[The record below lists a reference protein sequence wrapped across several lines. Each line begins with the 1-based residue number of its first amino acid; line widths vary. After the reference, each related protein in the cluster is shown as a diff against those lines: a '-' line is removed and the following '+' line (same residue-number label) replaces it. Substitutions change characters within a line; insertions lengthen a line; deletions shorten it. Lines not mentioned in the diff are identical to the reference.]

1 MSTEKMR
8 ASFRLLMLI
17 ATPKL
22 TDKALL
28 LFEKGKLPMQ
38 LQAYAHGTASRE
50 MMDMLGLDSGEKSL
64 LLTMMP
70 KTDADDLLIRLRRE
84 LRLGLSGSGI
94 AFTVPISGANKRV
107 LQMVQQVCQEKP
119 KPEMRRALMQE
130 NDYQIIVALVNQ
142 GYSEEVMAAAQ
153 FHEEHPDSRMEIF
166 IVDSHAY
173 SMAEGA
179 GVIEAKQ
186 KLDAGETMESVIE
199 YLNDKYAKM
208 EILLTAYTLK
218 VIRKSGRIS
227 AAAAIAGDLLG
238 IHPIFTLNDGVSQV
252 VKKVRGDKAVVSGMA
267 TAMASRMAQ
276 GTPYYIGVSDHKYD
290 EEYVEACTK
299 KVGYA
304 PVGIFHLGCAVLSNT
319 GAEAV
324 GLVFEGAKRER

>member
-1 MSTEKMR
+1 MSKYVV
-8 ASFRLLMLI
+8 
-17 ATPKL
+17 L
-22 TDKALL
+22 TDSTCDLPEEAAKQHNIDIVCFKIALDGEGYTERVDFAPEQFCEMLKKASGLPTTAQITQ
-28 LFEKGKLPMQ
+28 FEFFDKFEEYDRQGVEQTLYISIN
-38 LQAYAHGTASRE
+38 AG
-50 MMDMLGLDSGEKSL
+50 
-64 LLTMMP
+64 
-70 KTDADDLLIRLRRE
+70 
-84 LRLGLSGSGI
+84 GSGTN
-94 AFTVPISGANKRV
+94 AA
-107 LQMVQQVCQEKP
+107 
-119 KPEMRRALMQE
+119 AH
-130 NDYQIIVALVNQ
+130 A
-142 GYSEEVMAAAQ
+142 AAAQ

-186 KLDAGETMESVIE
+186 KLDAGETMESVVE

-252 VKKVRGDKAVVSGMA
+252 VKKVRGEKAIVSSMA
-267 TAMASRMAQ
+267 TTMASRMAQ

>member
-1 MSTEKMR
+1 MSKYVV
-8 ASFRLLMLI
+8 
-17 ATPKL
+17 L
-22 TDKALL
+22 TDSTCDLPEEAAKQHNIDIVCFKIALDGEGYTERVDFTPEQFCEMLKKASGLPTTAQITQ
-28 LFEKGKLPMQ
+28 FEFFDKFEEYDRQGVEQTLYISIN
-38 LQAYAHGTASRE
+38 AG
-50 MMDMLGLDSGEKSL
+50 
-64 LLTMMP
+64 
-70 KTDADDLLIRLRRE
+70 
-84 LRLGLSGSGI
+84 GSGTN
-94 AFTVPISGANKRV
+94 AA
-107 LQMVQQVCQEKP
+107 
-119 KPEMRRALMQE
+119 AH
-130 NDYQIIVALVNQ
+130 A
-142 GYSEEVMAAAQ
+142 AAAQ

-252 VKKVRGDKAVVSGMA
+252 VKKVRGDKAVVSGMV
-267 TAMASRMAQ
+267 TTMASRMAQ

>member
-1 MSTEKMR
+1 MSKYVV
-8 ASFRLLMLI
+8 
-17 ATPKL
+17 L
-22 TDKALL
+22 TDSTCDLPEETAKQHNIDIVCFKIALDGEGYTERVDFTPEQFCEMLKKASGLPTTAQITQ
-28 LFEKGKLPMQ
+28 FEFFDKFEEYDRQGVEQTLYISIN
-38 LQAYAHGTASRE
+38 AG
-50 MMDMLGLDSGEKSL
+50 
-64 LLTMMP
+64 
-70 KTDADDLLIRLRRE
+70 
-84 LRLGLSGSGI
+84 GSGTN
-94 AFTVPISGANKRV
+94 AA
-107 LQMVQQVCQEKP
+107 
-119 KPEMRRALMQE
+119 AH
-130 NDYQIIVALVNQ
+130 A
-142 GYSEEVMAAAQ
+142 AAAQ

-186 KLDAGETMESVIE
+186 KLDAGETMESVVE

-267 TAMASRMAQ
+267 TTMASRIAQ

>member
-1 MSTEKMR
+1 MSKYVV
-8 ASFRLLMLI
+8 
-17 ATPKL
+17 L
-22 TDKALL
+22 TDSTCDLPEEAAKQHNIDIVCFKIALDGEGYTERVDFTPEQFCEMLKKASGLPTTAQITQ
-28 LFEKGKLPMQ
+28 FEFFDKFEEYDRQGVEQTLYISIN
-38 LQAYAHGTASRE
+38 AG
-50 MMDMLGLDSGEKSL
+50 
-64 LLTMMP
+64 
-70 KTDADDLLIRLRRE
+70 
-84 LRLGLSGSGI
+84 GSGTN
-94 AFTVPISGANKRV
+94 AA
-107 LQMVQQVCQEKP
+107 
-119 KPEMRRALMQE
+119 AH
-130 NDYQIIVALVNQ
+130 A
-142 GYSEEVMAAAQ
+142 AAAQ

-186 KLDAGETMESVIE
+186 KLDAGETMESVVE

-218 VIRKSGRIS
+218 MIRKSGRIS

-267 TAMASRMAQ
+267 TTMASRMAQ

>member
-1 MSTEKMR
+1 MSKYVV
-8 ASFRLLMLI
+8 
-17 ATPKL
+17 L
-22 TDKALL
+22 TDSTCDLPEEAAKQHNIDIVCFKIALDGEGYTERVDFTPEQFCEMLKKAPGLPTTAQITQ
-28 LFEKGKLPMQ
+28 FEFFDKFEEYDRQGVEQTLYISIN
-38 LQAYAHGTASRE
+38 AG
-50 MMDMLGLDSGEKSL
+50 
-64 LLTMMP
+64 
-70 KTDADDLLIRLRRE
+70 
-84 LRLGLSGSGI
+84 GSGTN
-94 AFTVPISGANKRV
+94 AA
-107 LQMVQQVCQEKP
+107 
-119 KPEMRRALMQE
+119 AH
-130 NDYQIIVALVNQ
+130 A
-142 GYSEEVMAAAQ
+142 AAAQ

-186 KLDAGETMESVIE
+186 KLDAGETMESVVE

-252 VKKVRGDKAVVSGMA
+252 VKKVRGDKAVVSSMA
-267 TAMASRMAQ
+267 TTMASRMAQ

-324 GLVFEGAKRER
+324 GLVFEGAKRDR

>member
-1 MSTEKMR
+1 MSKYVV
-8 ASFRLLMLI
+8 
-17 ATPKL
+17 L
-22 TDKALL
+22 TDSTCDLPEETAKQHNIDIVCFKIALDGEGYTERVDFTPEQFCEMLKKASGLPTTAQITQ
-28 LFEKGKLPMQ
+28 FEFFDKFEEYDRQGVEQTLYISIN
-38 LQAYAHGTASRE
+38 AG
-50 MMDMLGLDSGEKSL
+50 
-64 LLTMMP
+64 
-70 KTDADDLLIRLRRE
+70 
-84 LRLGLSGSGI
+84 GSGTN
-94 AFTVPISGANKRV
+94 AA
-107 LQMVQQVCQEKP
+107 
-119 KPEMRRALMQE
+119 AH
-130 NDYQIIVALVNQ
+130 A
-142 GYSEEVMAAAQ
+142 AAAQ

-186 KLDAGETMESVIE
+186 KLDAGETMESVVE

-252 VKKVRGDKAVVSGMA
+252 VKKVRGEKAVVSRMA
-267 TAMASRMAQ
+267 TTMASRMAQ

>member
-1 MSTEKMR
+1 MSKYVV
-8 ASFRLLMLI
+8 
-17 ATPKL
+17 L
-22 TDKALL
+22 TDSTCDLPEEAAKQHNIDIVCFKIALDGEGYTERVDFTPEQFCEMLKKASGLPATAQITQ
-28 LFEKGKLPMQ
+28 FEFFDKFEEYDRQGVEQTLYISIN
-38 LQAYAHGTASRE
+38 AG
-50 MMDMLGLDSGEKSL
+50 
-64 LLTMMP
+64 
-70 KTDADDLLIRLRRE
+70 
-84 LRLGLSGSGI
+84 GSGTN
-94 AFTVPISGANKRV
+94 AA
-107 LQMVQQVCQEKP
+107 
-119 KPEMRRALMQE
+119 AH
-130 NDYQIIVALVNQ
+130 A
-142 GYSEEVMAAAQ
+142 AAAQ

-186 KLDAGETMESVIE
+186 KLDAGETMESVVE

-267 TAMASRMAQ
+267 TTMASRMAQ

>member
-1 MSTEKMR
+1 MSKYVV
-8 ASFRLLMLI
+8 
-17 ATPKL
+17 L
-22 TDKALL
+22 TDSTCDLPEEAAKQHNIDIVCFKIALDGEGYTERVDFTPEQFCEMLKKASGLPTTAQITQ
-28 LFEKGKLPMQ
+28 FEFFDKFEEYDRQGVEQTLYISIN
-38 LQAYAHGTASRE
+38 AG
-50 MMDMLGLDSGEKSL
+50 
-64 LLTMMP
+64 
-70 KTDADDLLIRLRRE
+70 
-84 LRLGLSGSGI
+84 GSGTN
-94 AFTVPISGANKRV
+94 AA
-107 LQMVQQVCQEKP
+107 
-119 KPEMRRALMQE
+119 AH
-130 NDYQIIVALVNQ
+130 A
-142 GYSEEVMAAAQ
+142 AAAQ
-153 FHEEHPDSRMEIF
+153 FHEEHPDSKMEIF

-173 SMAEGA
+173 SMAEGE

-186 KLDAGETMESVIE
+186 KLDAGETMESVVE

-208 EILLTAYTLK
+208 EILLTAYTLR

-267 TAMASRMAQ
+267 TTMASRMAQ

>member
-1 MSTEKMR
+1 MSKYVV
-8 ASFRLLMLI
+8 
-17 ATPKL
+17 L
-22 TDKALL
+22 TDSTCDLPEEAAKQHNIDIVCFKIALDGEGYTERVDFTPEQFCEMLKKASGLPTTAQITQ
-28 LFEKGKLPMQ
+28 FEFFDKFEEYDRQGVEQTLYISIN
-38 LQAYAHGTASRE
+38 AG
-50 MMDMLGLDSGEKSL
+50 
-64 LLTMMP
+64 
-70 KTDADDLLIRLRRE
+70 
-84 LRLGLSGSGI
+84 GSGTN
-94 AFTVPISGANKRV
+94 AA
-107 LQMVQQVCQEKP
+107 
-119 KPEMRRALMQE
+119 AH
-130 NDYQIIVALVNQ
+130 A
-142 GYSEEVMAAAQ
+142 AAAQ

-186 KLDAGETMESVIE
+186 KLDAGETMESVVE

-238 IHPIFTLNDGVSQV
+238 IHPIFTFNDGVSQV
-252 VKKVRGDKAVVSGMA
+252 VKKVRGEKAVVSSMA
-267 TAMASRMAQ
+267 TTMASRMAQ

>member
-1 MSTEKMR
+1 MSKYVV
-8 ASFRLLMLI
+8 
-17 ATPKL
+17 L
-22 TDKALL
+22 TDSTCDLPEEAAKQHNIDIVCFKIALDGEAYTERVDFTPEQFCEMLKKASGLPTTAQITQ
-28 LFEKGKLPMQ
+28 FEFFDKFEEYDRQGVEQTLYISIN
-38 LQAYAHGTASRE
+38 AG
-50 MMDMLGLDSGEKSL
+50 
-64 LLTMMP
+64 
-70 KTDADDLLIRLRRE
+70 
-84 LRLGLSGSGI
+84 GSGTN
-94 AFTVPISGANKRV
+94 AA
-107 LQMVQQVCQEKP
+107 
-119 KPEMRRALMQE
+119 AH
-130 NDYQIIVALVNQ
+130 A
-142 GYSEEVMAAAQ
+142 AAAQ

-186 KLDAGETMESVIE
+186 KLDAGETMESVVE

-267 TAMASRMAQ
+267 TTMASRMAQ

>member
-1 MSTEKMR
+1 MSKYVV
-8 ASFRLLMLI
+8 
-17 ATPKL
+17 L
-22 TDKALL
+22 TDSTCDLPEEAAKQHNIDIVCFKIALDGEGYTERVDFTPEQFCEMLKKASGLPTTAQITQ
-28 LFEKGKLPMQ
+28 FEFFDKFEEYDRQGVEQTLYISIN
-38 LQAYAHGTASRE
+38 AG
-50 MMDMLGLDSGEKSL
+50 
-64 LLTMMP
+64 
-70 KTDADDLLIRLRRE
+70 
-84 LRLGLSGSGI
+84 GSGTN
-94 AFTVPISGANKRV
+94 AA
-107 LQMVQQVCQEKP
+107 
-119 KPEMRRALMQE
+119 AH
-130 NDYQIIVALVNQ
+130 A
-142 GYSEEVMAAAQ
+142 AAAQ

-186 KLDAGETMESVIE
+186 KLDAGETMESVVE

-252 VKKVRGDKAVVSGMA
+252 VKKVRGDKAVVSVMA
-267 TAMASRMAQ
+267 TTMASRMAQ
-276 GTPYYIGVSDHKYD
+276 GTPYYIGVSDHKYH

>member
-1 MSTEKMR
+1 MSKYVV
-8 ASFRLLMLI
+8 
-17 ATPKL
+17 L
-22 TDKALL
+22 TDSTCDLPEEAAKQHNIDIVCFKIALDDEGYTERVDFTPEQFCEMLKKASGLPTTAQITQ
-28 LFEKGKLPMQ
+28 FEFFDKFEEYDRQGVEQTLYISIN
-38 LQAYAHGTASRE
+38 AG
-50 MMDMLGLDSGEKSL
+50 
-64 LLTMMP
+64 
-70 KTDADDLLIRLRRE
+70 
-84 LRLGLSGSGI
+84 GSGTN
-94 AFTVPISGANKRV
+94 AA
-107 LQMVQQVCQEKP
+107 
-119 KPEMRRALMQE
+119 AH
-130 NDYQIIVALVNQ
+130 A
-142 GYSEEVMAAAQ
+142 AAAQ

-186 KLDAGETMESVIE
+186 KLDAGETMESVVE

-267 TAMASRMAQ
+267 TTMVSRMAQ

>member
-1 MSTEKMR
+1 MSKYVV
-8 ASFRLLMLI
+8 
-17 ATPKL
+17 L
-22 TDKALL
+22 TDSTCDLPEEAAKQHNIDIVCFKIALDGEGYTERVDFTPEQFCEMLKKASGLPTTAQITQ
-28 LFEKGKLPMQ
+28 FEFFDKFEEYDRQGVEQTLYITIN
-38 LQAYAHGTASRE
+38 AG
-50 MMDMLGLDSGEKSL
+50 
-64 LLTMMP
+64 
-70 KTDADDLLIRLRRE
+70 
-84 LRLGLSGSGI
+84 GSGTN
-94 AFTVPISGANKRV
+94 AA
-107 LQMVQQVCQEKP
+107 
-119 KPEMRRALMQE
+119 AH
-130 NDYQIIVALVNQ
+130 A
-142 GYSEEVMAAAQ
+142 AAAQ

-186 KLDAGETMESVIE
+186 KLDAGETMESVVE

-252 VKKVRGDKAVVSGMA
+252 VKKVRGDKAVVSGMV
-267 TAMASRMAQ
+267 TTMASRMAQ

>member
-1 MSTEKMR
+1 MSKYVV
-8 ASFRLLMLI
+8 
-17 ATPKL
+17 L
-22 TDKALL
+22 TDSTCDLPEEAAKQHNIDIVCFKIALDGEGYTERVDFTPEQFCEMLKKASGLPTTAQITQ
-28 LFEKGKLPMQ
+28 FEFFDKFEEYDRQGVEQTLYISIN
-38 LQAYAHGTASRE
+38 AG
-50 MMDMLGLDSGEKSL
+50 
-64 LLTMMP
+64 
-70 KTDADDLLIRLRRE
+70 
-84 LRLGLSGSGI
+84 GSGTN
-94 AFTVPISGANKRV
+94 AA
-107 LQMVQQVCQEKP
+107 
-119 KPEMRRALMQE
+119 AH
-130 NDYQIIVALVNQ
+130 A
-142 GYSEEVMAAAQ
+142 AAAQ

-186 KLDAGETMESVIE
+186 KLDAGETMESVVE

-227 AAAAIAGDLLG
+227 AAAAIAGNLLG

-252 VKKVRGDKAVVSGMA
+252 VKKVRGDKAVVSSMA
-267 TAMASRMAQ
+267 TTMASRMAQ

>member
-1 MSTEKMR
+1 MSKYVV
-8 ASFRLLMLI
+8 
-17 ATPKL
+17 L
-22 TDKALL
+22 TDSTCDLPEEAAKQHNIDIVCFKIALDGVGYTERVDFTPEQFCEMLKKASGLPTTAQITQ
-28 LFEKGKLPMQ
+28 FEFFDKFEEYDRQGVEQTLYISIN
-38 LQAYAHGTASRE
+38 AG
-50 MMDMLGLDSGEKSL
+50 
-64 LLTMMP
+64 
-70 KTDADDLLIRLRRE
+70 
-84 LRLGLSGSGI
+84 GSGTN
-94 AFTVPISGANKRV
+94 AA
-107 LQMVQQVCQEKP
+107 
-119 KPEMRRALMQE
+119 AH
-130 NDYQIIVALVNQ
+130 A
-142 GYSEEVMAAAQ
+142 AAAQ

-186 KLDAGETMESVIE
+186 KLDAGETMESVVE

-267 TAMASRMAQ
+267 TTMASRMAQ

>member
-1 MSTEKMR
+1 MSKYVV
-8 ASFRLLMLI
+8 
-17 ATPKL
+17 L
-22 TDKALL
+22 TDSTCDLPEEAAKQHNIDIVYFKIALDGEGYTERVDFTPEQFCEMLKKASGLPTTAQITQ
-28 LFEKGKLPMQ
+28 FEFFDKFEEYDRQGVEQTLYISIN
-38 LQAYAHGTASRE
+38 AG
-50 MMDMLGLDSGEKSL
+50 
-64 LLTMMP
+64 
-70 KTDADDLLIRLRRE
+70 
-84 LRLGLSGSGI
+84 GSGTN
-94 AFTVPISGANKRV
+94 AA
-107 LQMVQQVCQEKP
+107 
-119 KPEMRRALMQE
+119 AH
-130 NDYQIIVALVNQ
+130 A
-142 GYSEEVMAAAQ
+142 AAAQ
-153 FHEEHPDSRMEIF
+153 FHEEHPDSGMEIF

-186 KLDAGETMESVIE
+186 KLDAGETMESVVE

-208 EILLTAYTLK
+208 EILLTAYTLE

-252 VKKVRGDKAVVSGMA
+252 VKKVRGEKAVVSSMA
-267 TAMASRMAQ
+267 TTMASRMAQ

>member
-1 MSTEKMR
+1 MSKYVV
-8 ASFRLLMLI
+8 
-17 ATPKL
+17 L
-22 TDKALL
+22 TDSTCDLPEEAAKQHNIDIVCFKIALDGEGYTERVDFTPEQFCEMLKKASGLPTTAQITQ
-28 LFEKGKLPMQ
+28 FEFFDKFEEYDRQGVEQTLYISIN
-38 LQAYAHGTASRE
+38 AG
-50 MMDMLGLDSGEKSL
+50 
-64 LLTMMP
+64 
-70 KTDADDLLIRLRRE
+70 
-84 LRLGLSGSGI
+84 GSGTN
-94 AFTVPISGANKRV
+94 AA
-107 LQMVQQVCQEKP
+107 
-119 KPEMRRALMQE
+119 AH
-130 NDYQIIVALVNQ
+130 A
-142 GYSEEVMAAAQ
+142 AAAQ
-153 FHEEHPDSRMEIF
+153 FHEEHPDSKMEIF

-186 KLDAGETMESVIE
+186 KLDAGETMESVVE

-208 EILLTAYTLK
+208 EILLTAYALK

-252 VKKVRGDKAVVSGMA
+252 VKKVRGDKAVVSSMA
-267 TAMASRMAQ
+267 TTMASRMAQ

>member
-1 MSTEKMR
+1 MSKYVV
-8 ASFRLLMLI
+8 
-17 ATPKL
+17 L
-22 TDKALL
+22 TDSTCDLPEEAAKQHNIDIVCFKIALDGEGYTERVDFTPEQFCEMLKKASGLPTTAQITQ
-28 LFEKGKLPMQ
+28 FEFFDKFEEYDRQGVEQTLYISIN
-38 LQAYAHGTASRE
+38 AG
-50 MMDMLGLDSGEKSL
+50 
-64 LLTMMP
+64 
-70 KTDADDLLIRLRRE
+70 
-84 LRLGLSGSGI
+84 GSGTN
-94 AFTVPISGANKRV
+94 AA
-107 LQMVQQVCQEKP
+107 
-119 KPEMRRALMQE
+119 AH
-130 NDYQIIVALVNQ
+130 A
-142 GYSEEVMAAAQ
+142 AAAQ
-153 FHEEHPDSRMEIF
+153 FHEEHPDNRMEIF

-186 KLDAGETMESVIE
+186 KLDAGETMESVVE

-252 VKKVRGDKAVVSGMA
+252 VKKVRGEKAVVSSMA
-267 TAMASRMAQ
+267 TTMASRMAQ

>member
-1 MSTEKMR
+1 MSKYVV
-8 ASFRLLMLI
+8 
-17 ATPKL
+17 L
-22 TDKALL
+22 TDSTCDLPEEAAKQHNIDIVCFKIALDGEGYTERVDFTPEQFCEMVKKASGLPTTAQIKQ
-28 LFEKGKLPMQ
+28 FEFFDKFEEYDRQGVEQTLYISIN
-38 LQAYAHGTASRE
+38 AG
-50 MMDMLGLDSGEKSL
+50 
-64 LLTMMP
+64 
-70 KTDADDLLIRLRRE
+70 
-84 LRLGLSGSGI
+84 GSGTN
-94 AFTVPISGANKRV
+94 AA
-107 LQMVQQVCQEKP
+107 
-119 KPEMRRALMQE
+119 AH
-130 NDYQIIVALVNQ
+130 A
-142 GYSEEVMAAAQ
+142 AAAQ
-153 FHEEHPDSRMEIF
+153 FHEEHPDSKMEIF

-186 KLDAGETMESVIE
+186 KLDAGETMESVVE

-252 VKKVRGDKAVVSGMA
+252 VKKVRGEKAVVSSMA
-267 TAMASRMAQ
+267 TTMASRMAQ

>member
-1 MSTEKMR
+1 MSKYVV
-8 ASFRLLMLI
+8 
-17 ATPKL
+17 L
-22 TDKALL
+22 TDSTCDLPEEAAKQHNIDIVCFKIALDGEGYTERVDFTPEQFCEMLKKASGLPTTAQITQ
-28 LFEKGKLPMQ
+28 FEFFDKFEEYDRQGVEQTLYISIN
-38 LQAYAHGTASRE
+38 AG
-50 MMDMLGLDSGEKSL
+50 
-64 LLTMMP
+64 
-70 KTDADDLLIRLRRE
+70 
-84 LRLGLSGSGI
+84 GSGTN
-94 AFTVPISGANKRV
+94 AA
-107 LQMVQQVCQEKP
+107 
-119 KPEMRRALMQE
+119 AH
-130 NDYQIIVALVNQ
+130 A
-142 GYSEEVMAAAQ
+142 AAAQ

-186 KLDAGETMESVIE
+186 KLDAGETMESVVE

-267 TAMASRMAQ
+267 TTMASRMAQ
-276 GTPYYIGVSDHKYD
+276 GTPYYIGVSYHKYD

>member
-1 MSTEKMR
+1 MSKYVV
-8 ASFRLLMLI
+8 
-17 ATPKL
+17 L
-22 TDKALL
+22 TDSTCDLPEEAAKQHNIDIVCFKIALDGEGYIERVDFTPEQFCEMLKKASGLPTTAQITQ
-28 LFEKGKLPMQ
+28 FEFFDKFEEYDRQGVEQTLYISIN
-38 LQAYAHGTASRE
+38 AG
-50 MMDMLGLDSGEKSL
+50 
-64 LLTMMP
+64 
-70 KTDADDLLIRLRRE
+70 
-84 LRLGLSGSGI
+84 GSGTN
-94 AFTVPISGANKRV
+94 AA
-107 LQMVQQVCQEKP
+107 
-119 KPEMRRALMQE
+119 AH
-130 NDYQIIVALVNQ
+130 A
-142 GYSEEVMAAAQ
+142 AAAQ
-153 FHEEHPDSRMEIF
+153 FYEEHPDSRMEIF

-186 KLDAGETMESVIE
+186 KLDAGETMESVVE

-252 VKKVRGDKAVVSGMA
+252 VKKVRGEKAVVSSMA
-267 TAMASRMAQ
+267 TTMASRMAQ

>member
-1 MSTEKMR
+1 MSKYVV
-8 ASFRLLMLI
+8 
-17 ATPKL
+17 L
-22 TDKALL
+22 TDSTCDLPEGAAKQHNIDIVCFKIALDGEGYTERVDFTPEQFCEMLKKASGLPTTAQITQ
-28 LFEKGKLPMQ
+28 FEFFDKFEEYDRQGVEQTLYISIN
-38 LQAYAHGTASRE
+38 AG
-50 MMDMLGLDSGEKSL
+50 
-64 LLTMMP
+64 
-70 KTDADDLLIRLRRE
+70 
-84 LRLGLSGSGI
+84 GSGTN
-94 AFTVPISGANKRV
+94 AA
-107 LQMVQQVCQEKP
+107 
-119 KPEMRRALMQE
+119 AH
-130 NDYQIIVALVNQ
+130 A
-142 GYSEEVMAAAQ
+142 AAAQ

-186 KLDAGETMESVIE
+186 KLDAGETMESVVE

-267 TAMASRMAQ
+267 TTMASRMAQ

>member
-1 MSTEKMR
+1 MSKYVV
-8 ASFRLLMLI
+8 
-17 ATPKL
+17 L
-22 TDKALL
+22 TDSTCDLPEEAAKQHNIDIVCFKIALDGEGYTERVDFTPEQFCEMLKKASGLPTTAQITQ
-28 LFEKGKLPMQ
+28 FEFFDKFEEYDRQGVEQTLYISIN
-38 LQAYAHGTASRE
+38 AG
-50 MMDMLGLDSGEKSL
+50 
-64 LLTMMP
+64 
-70 KTDADDLLIRLRRE
+70 
-84 LRLGLSGSGI
+84 GSGTN
-94 AFTVPISGANKRV
+94 AA
-107 LQMVQQVCQEKP
+107 
-119 KPEMRRALMQE
+119 AH
-130 NDYQIIVALVNQ
+130 A
-142 GYSEEVMAAAQ
+142 AAAQ
-153 FHEEHPDSRMEIF
+153 FHEEHPDSKMEIF

-179 GVIEAKQ
+179 GVLEAKQ
-186 KLDAGETMESVIE
+186 KLDAGETMESVVE
-199 YLNDKYAKM
+199 YLNDKYARM

-267 TAMASRMAQ
+267 TTMASRMAQ

>member
-1 MSTEKMR
+1 MSKYVV
-8 ASFRLLMLI
+8 
-17 ATPKL
+17 L
-22 TDKALL
+22 TDSTCDLPEEAAKQHNIDIVCFKIALDGEGYTERVDFTPEQFCEMLKKASGLPTTAQITQ
-28 LFEKGKLPMQ
+28 FEFFDKFEEYDRQGVEQTLYISIN
-38 LQAYAHGTASRE
+38 AG
-50 MMDMLGLDSGEKSL
+50 
-64 LLTMMP
+64 
-70 KTDADDLLIRLRRE
+70 
-84 LRLGLSGSGI
+84 GSGTN
-94 AFTVPISGANKRV
+94 AA
-107 LQMVQQVCQEKP
+107 
-119 KPEMRRALMQE
+119 AH
-130 NDYQIIVALVNQ
+130 A
-142 GYSEEVMAAAQ
+142 AAAQ

-186 KLDAGETMESVIE
+186 KLDAGETMESVVE

-238 IHPIFTLNDGVSQV
+238 IHPLVTLNDGVSQV
-252 VKKVRGDKAVVSGMA
+252 VKKVRGDKAVVSSMA
-267 TAMASRMAQ
+267 TTMASRMAQ

>member
-1 MSTEKMR
+1 MSKYVV
-8 ASFRLLMLI
+8 
-17 ATPKL
+17 L
-22 TDKALL
+22 TDSTCDLPEEAAKQHNIDIVCFKIALDGEGYTERVDFTPEQFCEMLKKASGLPTTAQITQ
-28 LFEKGKLPMQ
+28 FEFFDKFEEYDRQGVEQTLYISIN
-38 LQAYAHGTASRE
+38 AG
-50 MMDMLGLDSGEKSL
+50 
-64 LLTMMP
+64 
-70 KTDADDLLIRLRRE
+70 
-84 LRLGLSGSGI
+84 GSGTN
-94 AFTVPISGANKRV
+94 AA
-107 LQMVQQVCQEKP
+107 
-119 KPEMRRALMQE
+119 AH
-130 NDYQIIVALVNQ
+130 A
-142 GYSEEVMAAAQ
+142 AAAQ

-267 TAMASRMAQ
+267 TTMASRMVQ

>member
-1 MSTEKMR
+1 MSKYVV
-8 ASFRLLMLI
+8 
-17 ATPKL
+17 L
-22 TDKALL
+22 TDSTCDLPEEAAKQHNIDIVCFKIALDGEGYTERVDFTPEQFCEMLKKASGLPTTAQITQ
-28 LFEKGKLPMQ
+28 FEFFDKFEEYDRQGVEQTLYISIN
-38 LQAYAHGTASRE
+38 AG
-50 MMDMLGLDSGEKSL
+50 
-64 LLTMMP
+64 
-70 KTDADDLLIRLRRE
+70 
-84 LRLGLSGSGI
+84 GSGTN
-94 AFTVPISGANKRV
+94 AA
-107 LQMVQQVCQEKP
+107 
-119 KPEMRRALMQE
+119 AH
-130 NDYQIIVALVNQ
+130 A
-142 GYSEEVMAAAQ
+142 AAAQ

-166 IVDSHAY
+166 IVDSHSY

-186 KLDAGETMESVIE
+186 KLDAGETMESVVE

-267 TAMASRMAQ
+267 TTMASRMAQ

>member
-1 MSTEKMR
+1 MSKYVV
-8 ASFRLLMLI
+8 
-17 ATPKL
+17 L
-22 TDKALL
+22 TDSTCDLPEEAAKQHNIDIVCFKIALDGEGYTERVDFTPEQFCEMLKKASGLPTTAQITQ
-28 LFEKGKLPMQ
+28 FEFFDKFEEYDRQGVEQTLYISIN
-38 LQAYAHGTASRE
+38 AG
-50 MMDMLGLDSGEKSL
+50 
-64 LLTMMP
+64 
-70 KTDADDLLIRLRRE
+70 
-84 LRLGLSGSGI
+84 GSGTN
-94 AFTVPISGANKRV
+94 AA
-107 LQMVQQVCQEKP
+107 
-119 KPEMRRALMQE
+119 AH
-130 NDYQIIVALVNQ
+130 A
-142 GYSEEVMAAAQ
+142 AAAQ
-153 FHEEHPDSRMEIF
+153 FHEEHPDSKMEIF

-186 KLDAGETMESVIE
+186 KLDAGETMESVVE

-267 TAMASRMAQ
+267 TTMASRIAQ

-324 GLVFEGAKRER
+324 GLVFEGVKRER

>member
-1 MSTEKMR
+1 MSKYV
-8 ASFRLLMLI
+8 I
-17 ATPKL
+17 L
-22 TDKALL
+22 TDSTCDLPEEAAKQHNIDIVCFKIALDGEGYTERVDFTPEQFCEMLKKASGLPTTAQITQ
-28 LFEKGKLPMQ
+28 FEFFDKFEEYDRQGVEQTLYISIN
-38 LQAYAHGTASRE
+38 AG
-50 MMDMLGLDSGEKSL
+50 
-64 LLTMMP
+64 
-70 KTDADDLLIRLRRE
+70 
-84 LRLGLSGSGI
+84 GSGTN
-94 AFTVPISGANKRV
+94 AA
-107 LQMVQQVCQEKP
+107 
-119 KPEMRRALMQE
+119 AH
-130 NDYQIIVALVNQ
+130 A
-142 GYSEEVMAAAQ
+142 AAAQ

-186 KLDAGETMESVIE
+186 KLDAGETMESVVE

-252 VKKVRGDKAVVSGMA
+252 VKKVRGEKAVVSSMA
-267 TAMASRMAQ
+267 TTMASRMAQ

>member
-1 MSTEKMR
+1 MSKYVV
-8 ASFRLLMLI
+8 
-17 ATPKL
+17 L
-22 TDKALL
+22 TDSTCDLPEEAAKQHNIDIVCFKIALDGEGYTERVDFTPEQFCEMLKKASGLPTTAQITQ
-28 LFEKGKLPMQ
+28 FEFFDKFEEYDRQGVEQTLYISIN
-38 LQAYAHGTASRE
+38 AG
-50 MMDMLGLDSGEKSL
+50 
-64 LLTMMP
+64 
-70 KTDADDLLIRLRRE
+70 
-84 LRLGLSGSGI
+84 GSGTN
-94 AFTVPISGANKRV
+94 AA
-107 LQMVQQVCQEKP
+107 
-119 KPEMRRALMQE
+119 AH
-130 NDYQIIVALVNQ
+130 A
-142 GYSEEVMAAAQ
+142 AAAQ

-186 KLDAGETMESVIE
+186 KLDAGETMESVVE

-208 EILLTAYTLK
+208 EILLTAYALK

-267 TAMASRMAQ
+267 TTMASRMVQ

>member
-1 MSTEKMR
+1 MSKYVV
-8 ASFRLLMLI
+8 
-17 ATPKL
+17 L
-22 TDKALL
+22 TDSTCDLPEETAKQHNIDIVCFKIALDGEGYTERVDFTPEQFCEMLKKASGLPTTAQITQ
-28 LFEKGKLPMQ
+28 FEFFDKFEEYDRQGVEQTLYISIN
-38 LQAYAHGTASRE
+38 AG
-50 MMDMLGLDSGEKSL
+50 
-64 LLTMMP
+64 
-70 KTDADDLLIRLRRE
+70 
-84 LRLGLSGSGI
+84 GSGTN
-94 AFTVPISGANKRV
+94 AA
-107 LQMVQQVCQEKP
+107 
-119 KPEMRRALMQE
+119 AH
-130 NDYQIIVALVNQ
+130 A
-142 GYSEEVMAAAQ
+142 AAAQ

-186 KLDAGETMESVIE
+186 KLDAGETMESVVE

-267 TAMASRMAQ
+267 TTMASRMAQ

-304 PVGIFHLGCAVLSNT
+304 PRGIFHLGCAVLSNT